1 MLFDQ
6 LCFLVAE
13 LQLRFLFSV
22 GKNKDF
28 LVNFF
33 KCFFRNEHTEGLNVI
48 NDCFIVIRNNCSNL

>member
-6 LCFLVAE
+6 LCFLVPE

-33 KCFFRNEHTEGLNVI
+33 KCFLETNI
-48 NDCFIVIRNNCSNL
+48 PKA

>member
-6 LCFLVAE
+6 LRFLVAE

-28 LVNFF
+28 FTIF
-33 KCFFRNEHTEGLNVI
+33 
-48 NDCFIVIRNNCSNL
+48 

>member
-22 GKNKDF
+22 GKNRLF
-28 LVNFF
+28 GQFF
-33 KCFFRNEHTEGLNVI
+33 QMFFRNEHSEGLNVI